1 MVTMMRMG
9 RTALTPATL
18 PPRGEGPFGPP
29 PPRPVNEPS
38 DRSRS
43 PQRHEDQPG
52 DSASAPLRLSTCLP
66 PPSYNMDQQII
77 QLPQSDEVLAEIGR
91 VWDPGW
97 IASSLPDVSFKEPT
111 VKAVASMSH
120 WSDLLR
126 GAGGARWPEVHLNS
140 DGSWNEEKGIGGYAV
155 AAVLVLAGA
164 QSIFGFWGEQTHGAA
179 DTPWTSSTAP
189 ALHNDEQV
197 ALATSLLWVLQ
208 SRAFLEVT
216 KYVLHYD
223 CLSAGKAI
231 TGEWR
236 PLNDLGSRSHHGT
249 PDKNGRDFTGVA
261 DQCHLWLPATLH
273 DGTDVTYRQA
283 NGAGHRI
290 DYIALGGLATV
301 ASLRSWVD
309 VSFDT
314 LAPNEDH
321 DPVVLNSVGWRP

>member
-1 MVTMMRMG
+1 MG
-9 RTALTPATL
+9 SWL
-18 PPRGEGPFGPP
+18 
-29 PPRPVNEPS
+29 
-38 DRSRS
+38 D
-43 PQRHEDQPG
+43 
-52 DSASAPLRLSTCLP
+52 CL
-66 PPSYNMDQQII
+66 
-77 QLPQSDEVLAEIGR
+77 LAAGR
-91 VWDPGW
+91 VLQG
-97 IASSLPDVSFKEPT
+97 AYREGRSLNVTLERFAT
-111 VKAVASMSH
+111 GC
-120 WSDLLR
+120 WR
-126 GAGGARWPEVHLNS
+126 GAMARSSLNS

-189 ALHNDEQV
+189 VLHDDEQV

-321 DPVVLNSVGWRP
+321 DPVVLNSVWMATLTGRHIDAAFSARSMMAKGSCRRKDGALWARRCGTNSPLPWMSHPADHYEHLRQYVHGCSKITSVWTRTRQGLTTSPALH